1 MQNYIQ
7 CFHNT
12 FLREVNSQSHF
23 KHFLIRTSSS
33 EAVLFVTVECSQKK
47 GMAPQGVL
55 GCAAAGCC
63 QARQSGTPPQEGRQ
77 NRHWALLPLPHCIL
91 LLLGSGAQLETA
103 VFHFSFEKINVYI
116 MQVTCLASELP
127 EHEGAHRTRLEG
139 TACLGLPSVLVHP
152 LSGLRLPCILTT
164 PP

>member
-1 MQNYIQ
+1 
-7 CFHNT
+7 
-12 FLREVNSQSHF
+12 
-23 KHFLIRTSSS
+23 
-33 EAVLFVTVECSQKK
+33 
-47 GMAPQGVL
+47 MAPQGVL
-55 GCAAAGCC
+55 GWAAAGYC

-77 NRHWALLPLPHCIL
+77 NRHWAFLPLPHCI

-116 MQVTCLASELP
+116 IQVTCLASELP

-139 TACLGLPSVLVHP
+139 PACLGLPSGLVRP